1 MVSATDST
9 PTSNPQFRRLRR
21 RLLLSY
27 LGVILGVTGIS
38 AIAVYQ
44 MVAQNLYRQVDSRL
58 LTVAQTA
65 AKSLAL
71 VKHEYREYEE
81 QEDKDFSETGM
92 QPNFNHPEYS
102 RFLNIATV
110 TLPDGDVGVEWFD
123 ESSLLLIREGNL
135 FPDEALQATQSRYG
149 QYFQEKAN
157 RSLVFPV
164 FLLTEAEERELT
176 GYVRATESLQS
187 VEQELS
193 RLRWGLAAGGI
204 LALGLAGMGSFLL
217 TNQALYPIEQSFEKL
232 RQFTADASHEL
243 RSPLAAIKTAVF
255 LLQGDT
261 PDRPQAI
268 AIIDSATQQMKALV
282 EDLLLLARLDRQNA
296 NTHRDR
302 IPIPLDEILED
313 ILDEI
318 DNQAL
323 EKQIAIKAE
332 IAPNMMIMGHG
343 TLLKRIFVNL
353 IENAL
358 QYTPKGGKI
367 TVTLEAGDRQAWVR
381 IQDTGIGIPSEQL
394 PYIFDRFWRADQA
407 RDRRMGGMGLGLAI
421 AQSLAIAHGGK
432 IAVTSQPQI
441 GSCFQVRL
449 PLIHPSLEKTSR

>member
-1 MVSATDST
+1 MALVTDST

-21 RLLLSY
+21 RLLLSS

-81 QEDKDFSETGM
+81 DWDDDDEDDLKTQM
-92 QPNFNHPEYS
+92 QPRFEHPEYS

-110 TLPDGDVGVEWFD
+110 TLPNGNLGVEWFD
-123 ESSLLLIREGNL
+123 ERGQLLISEGNL
-135 FPDEALQATQSRYG
+135 FPDRSLQPTQSSYG

-164 FLLTEAEERELT
+164 FLLEEREKRELT
-176 GYVRATESLQS
+176 GYIRATESLQGI
-187 VEQELS
+187 EKELS

-204 LALGLAGMGSFLL
+204 LALGLAGIGSFLL

-232 RQFTADASHEL
+232 KQFTADASHEL

-261 PDRPQAI
+261 LDRPQAI
-268 AIIDSATQQMKALV
+268 ATIDSATQQMKALV
-282 EDLLLLARLDRQNA
+282 EDLLLLARLDRQNP
-296 NTHRDR
+296 HGDRDR

-318 DNQAL
+318 DTQAQQN
-323 EKQIAIKAE
+323 QIAIKAE
-332 IAPNMMIMGHG
+332 IAPNVTIMGHG

-353 IENAL
+353 IENAI

-367 TVTLEAGDRQAWVR
+367 TVMLEGGDRQAWVMV
-381 IQDTGIGIPSEQL
+381 QDTGIGIPPEQL
-394 PYIFDRFWRADQA
+394 PYIFDRFWRADKA
-407 RDRRMGGMGLGLAI
+407 RDRRGGGMGLGLAI
-421 AQSLAIAHGGK
+421 AQNLAIAHGGK
-432 IAVTSQPQI
+432 ITVTSQLQV

-449 PLIHPSLEKTSR
+449 PIVPSL